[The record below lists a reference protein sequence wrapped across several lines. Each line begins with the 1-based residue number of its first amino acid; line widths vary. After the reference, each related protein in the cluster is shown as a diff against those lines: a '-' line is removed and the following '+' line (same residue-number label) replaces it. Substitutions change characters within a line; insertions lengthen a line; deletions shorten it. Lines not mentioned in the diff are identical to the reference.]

1 MRDLNYQMFING
13 AGEMYLNEDS
23 YKFAKPIYEPFDRD
37 KAYNMMANLC
47 HRRNHWESMRKE
59 FIK

>member
-1 MRDLNYQMFING
+1 MFING

-23 YKFAKPIYEPFDRD
+23 YKFAKPVYEPFDRD